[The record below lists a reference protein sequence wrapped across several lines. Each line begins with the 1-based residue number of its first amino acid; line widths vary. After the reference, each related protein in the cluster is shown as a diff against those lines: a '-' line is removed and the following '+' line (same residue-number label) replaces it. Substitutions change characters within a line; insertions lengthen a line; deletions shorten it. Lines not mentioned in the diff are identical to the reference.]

1 MTVEVTIADQKFKKN
16 VAFKYG
22 SKPYTSLVCAG
33 LEEGI
38 VGMRVGGRRKLTIP
52 LELGP
57 AGINL
62 LVSTYFGTSE
72 PVISL
77 SLFLYIYLYMYICK
91 HVLVLTRVFTH
102 RNETTAG
109 HRPYLRYHAQRSH

>member
-62 LVSTYFGTSE
+62 LVSKYFSISE

-77 SLFLYIYLYMYICK
+77 SLSLSIYICIY
-91 HVLVLTRVFTH
+91 VCTYSF
-102 RNETTAG
+102 
-109 HRPYLRYHAQRSH
+109 

>member
-62 LVSTYFGTSE
+62 LVSTYFSTSE

-77 SLFLYIYLYMYICK
+77 SYSLYIYVCMYIYIYIC
-91 HVLVLTRVFTH
+91 TSSF
-102 RNETTAG
+102 
-109 HRPYLRYHAQRSH
+109 